1 MMKQTVKNQSPAKI
15 ISKRR
20 ADVLVRQDSINL
32 LFRILFLAL
41 AAWFLFTKV
50 FLITQANGNA
60 MFPAVKDGDLIIGFR
75 MQQEYVK
82 NDVVVYSVDGKQY
95 IGRILAR
102 GTDVVTLDE
111 SGTVLVNG
119 TAQGG
124 EILYPTYAKG
134 GVEYPLIV
142 PAGHVFIL
150 GDYRTQAVDSRDFGT
165 IPVEYVKGKVITILR
180 RRGL

>member
-82 NDVVVYSVDGKQY
+82 NDVVVYSVD
-95 IGRILAR
+95 
-102 GTDVVTLDE
+102 
-111 SGTVLVNG
+111 
-119 TAQGG
+119 
-124 EILYPTYAKG
+124 
-134 GVEYPLIV
+134 
-142 PAGHVFIL
+142 
-150 GDYRTQAVDSRDFGT
+150 
-165 IPVEYVKGKVITILR
+165 
-180 RRGL
+180 